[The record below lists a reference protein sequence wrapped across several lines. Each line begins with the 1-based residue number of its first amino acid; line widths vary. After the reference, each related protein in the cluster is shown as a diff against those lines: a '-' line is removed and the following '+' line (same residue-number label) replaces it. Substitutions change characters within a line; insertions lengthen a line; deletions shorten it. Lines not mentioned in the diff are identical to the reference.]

1 MSILV
6 VIVALTLLIF
16 VHELG
21 HFLTAKWARLRVDEF
36 GFGLPPRLWG
46 KRVGE
51 TLYSIN
57 WLPFGGFVKIFGEGG
72 EGKEEE
78 KSFASQKPWKRIL
91 ILAAGAIMNFLFG
104 WLLISLIFAFGS
116 RSAIDGENRAY
127 ARDVTIAIG
136 DVAPGS
142 PAEQAGIKPED
153 VVRRIIAPEPEPEI
167 AVETSDEFIETIK
180 AYRGRQV
187 SIDLERNGEAV
198 RVSLTPRENPP
209 PGEGAMGVSIFES
222 GMVQYPIPQAFY
234 IGAKVSAD
242 ISTQILREFWNIL
255 ARLMRS
261 GDVGAD
267 TMGPGGLVGVA
278 KGAINSGFA
287 QLVQLVALISLNL
300 GTLNLLP
307 IPALDG
313 GRILFV
319 LIEKIKGSPVPKKAE
334 QIAHGVG
341 FLLLIALLV
350 AVTIHDIY
358 RLL

>member
-6 VIVALTLLIF
+6 VIIALTLLIF

-51 TLYSIN
+51 TIYSIN

-91 ILAAGAIMNFLFG
+91 ILAAGAVMNFLFG

-127 ARDVTIAIG
+127 ARDVTIAVG

-142 PAEQAGIKPED
+142 PAEQAGIKAED
-153 VVRRIIAPEPEPEI
+153 VVRRIIAPTPESEI
-167 AVETSDEFIETIK
+167 VVETSDEFIETIK
-180 AYRGRQV
+180 AYRGREI
-187 SIDLERNGEAV
+187 SIDLERNGEVV

-222 GMVQYPIPQAFY
+222 GMVKYPVPQAFY

-255 ARLMRS
+255 AKLVS
-261 GDVGAD
+261 QGEVGAD
-267 TMGPGGLVGVA
+267 IMGPVGIVGVA

-319 LIEKIKGSPVPKKAE
+319 LVEKIKGSPVPKKAE

-341 FLLLIALLV
+341 FLLLIGLLV